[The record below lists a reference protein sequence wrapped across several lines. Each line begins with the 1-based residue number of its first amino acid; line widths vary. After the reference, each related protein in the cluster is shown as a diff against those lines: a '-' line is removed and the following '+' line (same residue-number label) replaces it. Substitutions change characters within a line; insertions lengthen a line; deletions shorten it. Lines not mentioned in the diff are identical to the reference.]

1 MFTVKKYIKTQSRI
15 KIMNKIKNIIFI
27 NDLNDKKKTSSFFL

>member
-1 MFTVKKYIKTQSRI
+1 MFTVKKYIKTQSHI